1 MVKIEID
8 FNNILKHVQNKDIYI
23 SVSDDLRKKLLELKK
38 DQYNTISILELDYN
52 IYIVD
57 YDNYILS
64 LMNEEQ
70 ADFIGIE
77 RIF

>member
-23 SVSDDLRKKLLELKK
+23 SVSDNLRKKLLELK
-38 DQYNTISILELDYN
+38 DQYNTISILELNYN

-57 YDNYILS
+57 YDNYILNMMS
-64 LMNEEQ
+64 EDQ
-70 ADFIGIE
+70 AEFIGIE
-77 RIF
+77 IIF

>member
-1 MVKIEID
+1 MVKIEMN
-8 FNNILKHVQNKDIYI
+8 FNNVLKHVRDKDIYI
-23 SVSDDLRKKLLELKK
+23 SVSDDLRKKILELK

-64 LMNEEQ
+64 LMKEEQ
-70 ADFIGIE
+70 AGFIGIE
-77 RIF
+77 IVF

>member
-8 FNNILKHVQNKDIYI
+8 FNNVLKHVQNKDIYI
-23 SVSDDLRKKLLELKK
+23 SVSDDLRKKLLELK

-52 IYIVD
+52 TYIVD

-77 RIF
+77 IIF